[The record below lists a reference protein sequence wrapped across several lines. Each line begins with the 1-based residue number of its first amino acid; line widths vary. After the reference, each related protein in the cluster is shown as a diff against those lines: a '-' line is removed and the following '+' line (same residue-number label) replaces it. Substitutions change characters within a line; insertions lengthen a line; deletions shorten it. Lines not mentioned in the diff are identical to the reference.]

1 MTAASAVVLPALG
14 KAAGLRMRSGASKT
28 QLTLMGLF
36 FIPSE
41 LAAARQ
47 IINEFNAQSKTIHVQ
62 YVQSSWGAIGSKMTA
77 AFSSGDVPDLFQ
89 YYDAGLVPWAAN
101 GLLADLKKLM
111 PASTWTEVVPG
122 TLSVLTTASGGVSGL
137 PFETETPLIY
147 YRTDLLAKAG
157 ITPATPTT
165 RWTWDQLRSYAQKLN
180 NPKNGVFGINANWS
194 SSELLFKNGL
204 AWEAGANPIK
214 HSGGNYSID
223 VNDPGTKTAIEYVRS
238 LFANGTADPTS
249 FDIDNV
255 AYFAAGHCAM
265 LIRGAWARSSIPS
278 DKGGSTLKWAAM
290 PFVRGAKANLG
301 TGAAQT
307 LSIPS
312 IAKNREAAAEFLTWW
327 GKPANV
333 AKICEA
339 SGQVPPEQGRGGVP
353 QILGR
358 RHGLLELC
366 SIREPGPAGP
376 TVLPG
381 VVAHARDGM
390 GPGHVRLLQRQVDL
404 CAVRFKSELRRY
416 SSGPARSWVIVS
428 WRGLPPPPSRLRTS
442 WRDRGPAGAG
452 RGRAARPYCSCS
464 SRCLSSRSYSA
475 VIRSPA
481 GSGSV
486 SPTNVWEASSG
497 SSRPTWSAWPTLKA
511 Y

>member
-180 NPKNGVFGINANWS
+180 DPKNGVFGINANWS

-339 SGQVPPEQGRGGVP
+339 SGQVPPNKAAVASLKSSVGATDYWNFALSESPDLQGQPFSPGWLP
-353 QILGR
+353 MLGTVWD
-358 RHGLLELC
+358 
-366 SIREPGPAGP
+366 PAMFDYYKGKS
-376 TVLPG
+376 TYAQFASKVNSAG
-381 VVAHARDGM
+381 T
-390 GPGHVRLLQRQVDL
+390 Q
-404 CAVRFKSELRRY
+404 AVQL
-416 SSGPARSWVIVS
+416 A
-428 WRGLPPPPSRLRTS
+428 
-442 WRDRGPAGAG
+442 
-452 RGRAARPYCSCS
+452 
-464 SRCLSSRSYSA
+464 
-475 VIRSPA
+475 A
-481 GSGSV
+481 GS
-486 SPTNVWEASSG
+486 
-497 SSRPTWSAWPTLKA
+497 
-511 Y
+511 